1 MDDISIL
8 KNSGWHIR
16 RYDIMSNWN
25 KVGSITF
32 VNDRIV
38 LERYK
43 DNYKVPITYVSY
55 YEDKTESTYT
65 CFDLFVLNYLCYNI
79 TQEEIDIYLAFE

>member
-16 RYDIMSNWN
+16 QYDIMSNWN

-55 YEDKTESTYT
+55 Y
-65 CFDLFVLNYLCYNI
+65 
-79 TQEEIDIYLAFE
+79 